1 MSQLASYKQKN
12 DEILSYIDELNKIES
27 EFTQKLE
34 VASDPATRGRLEE
47 SIQLVQQTRGNLTN
61 ALGSLNS
68 YYSTNLQ
75 NSGDTLRQQEEAVAI
90 IDREMQLAK
99 ARLGYINK
107 QKDNKMRQVE
117 INQYYNEYYLE
128 RTELIKWVMLAIAI
142 GLAYIYLQYRV
153 TAVPP
158 VIYNIISVILVGF
171 FGYKIL
177 MLILSINAR
186 SKMMYQEYSWSFNK
200 DKAPDIPDDGYDSN
214 KDPFKRD
221 PSLAGCADNA
231 CCDTGTTWNA
241 NEGVCQASVSADVSS
256 LTSKCSPAALST

>member
-12 DEILSYIDELNKIES
+12 EEILSYIDELNKIES

-34 VASDPATRGRLEE
+34 VASEPSTRGRLEE

-107 QKDNKMRQVE
+107 QKGNKMRQVE

-128 RTELIKWVMLAIAI
+128 RTELIKWGMLAIAV

-153 TAVPP
+153 TAIPP
-158 VIYNIISVILVGF
+158 VIYNIISIILIGF

-177 MLILSINAR
+177 MLVLSINAR
-186 SKMMYQEYSWSFNK
+186 SKMMYQEYAWSFNK
-200 DKAPDIPDDGYDSN
+200 DKAPDIVDDNDN
-214 KDPFKRD
+214 TDPFKKD
-221 PSLAGCADNA
+221 PSLAGCANNA
-231 CCDTGTTWNA
+231 CCDAGTTWNA
-241 NEGVCQASVSADVSS
+241 ELGVCQASISADVST
-256 LTSKCSPAALST
+256 LTSKCSPASLST

>member
-12 DEILSYIDELNKIES
+12 EEILSYIDELNKIES

-34 VASDPATRGRLEE
+34 VASEPSTRERLEE

-61 ALGSLNS
+61 ALGALNN

-107 QKDNKMRQVE
+107 QKGNKMRQVE

-128 RTELIKWVMLAIAI
+128 RTELIKWVMLAIAV

-158 VIYNIISVILVGF
+158 IIYNIISVILIGF

-177 MLILSINAR
+177 MIILSINAR
-186 SKMMYQEYSWSFNK
+186 SKMMYQEYAWSFDK
-200 DKAPDIPDDGYDSN
+200 DKAPDFIDDN
-214 KDPFKRD
+214 NNNTDPFKRD
-221 PSLAGCADNA
+221 PSLAGCANNA
-231 CCDTGTTWNA
+231 CCDVGTTWSPE
-241 NEGVCQASVSADVSS
+241 EGVCKVSISADVSS